1 MKNLDIKSFLI
12 GFLFAS
18 TLLLVIGAS
27 KGTQDVR
34 IVGIDKNF
42 SDWDAI
48 MVETK
53 SRPRE
58 RTHDSTPFTRLTT
71 DFYWRIALLSEGV
84 FLRAGE
90 VWIDSESLADMLKA
104 KGLASQRR
112 LSNDLYLNL
121 LSN

>member
-1 MKNLDIKSFLI
+1 MVKLTFNTRLDDFIGMKNLDIKSFLI

-18 TLLLVIGAS
+18 TLLLAIGAS

-53 SRPRE
+53 
-58 RTHDSTPFTRLTT
+58 
-71 DFYWRIALLSEGV
+71 
-84 FLRAGE
+84 
-90 VWIDSESLADMLKA
+90 
-104 KGLASQRR
+104 
-112 LSNDLYLNL
+112 
-121 LSN
+121 

>member
-18 TLLLVIGAS
+18 TLLLAIGAS

-42 SDWDAI
+42 GDWDAI

-53 SRPRE
+53 
-58 RTHDSTPFTRLTT
+58 
-71 DFYWRIALLSEGV
+71 
-84 FLRAGE
+84 
-90 VWIDSESLADMLKA
+90 
-104 KGLASQRR
+104 
-112 LSNDLYLNL
+112 
-121 LSN
+121 